1 MFKYDNGDV
10 NDIHSSQ
17 TCWFKNLKAC
27 QIIWAR
33 WVVPL
38 SVLSENSECHSHNHY
53 YI

>member
-1 MFKYDNGDV
+1 MFIYTNGDV
-10 NDIHSSQ
+10 NDIDSSQ
-17 TCWFKNLKAC
+17 TCLFRNLKAY

-38 SVLSENSECHSHNHY
+38 SVLSENSECHSHHC